1 MMRAT
6 GFLLGTVMMLAVF
19 LFVFGDGIAPPPLP
33 VPVSRAATTPPPP
46 TAPAPVEDDSAGGL
60 ELDPQLWD
68 ESLDAYETD
77 SRDDAM
83 PDGTREA
90 SRYRVWSP
98 FHSKWAAEGFAQRL
112 SQATD
117 VPVEVIN
124 EAPGNYQ
131 VIFSYRDDGERQA
144 MVEQIETVTGLELE

>member
-1 MMRAT
+1 MIRAA
-6 GFLLGTVMMLAVF
+6 GFLLGAVLMSAVF
-19 LFVFGDGIAPPPLP
+19 LLVLGDGVATSPLQLP
-33 VPVSRAATTPPPP
+33 VSSAAAITPTP
-46 TAPAPVEDDSAGGL
+46 TDPELAEDDSEDIA
-60 ELDPQLWD
+60 
-68 ESLDAYETD
+68 SLDNED
-77 SRDDAM
+77 L
-83 PDGTREA
+83 PDTIEV

-131 VIFSYRDDGERQA
+131 VVFSYRDDGERQA
-144 MVEQIETVTGLELE
+144 LVEHIETITGLELE

>member
-1 MMRAT
+1 MAT
-6 GFLLGTVMMLAVF
+6 LPLQ
-19 LFVFGDGIAPPPLP
+19 LP
-33 VPVSRAATTPPPP
+33 VSSAAAIAPPP
-46 TAPAPVEDDSAGGL
+46 TAPELAEDDSQDAA
-60 ELDPQLWD
+60 
-68 ESLDAYETD
+68 SLDDEELP
-77 SRDDAM
+77 DAI
-83 PDGTREA
+83 EV